1 MRKIYTTSFS
11 YGSNDTLK
19 WMLSR
24 VEGKETIYK
33 RDYRKLL
40 DNYRKCYDNE
50 ERFRFIN
57 ILVDE
62 EREILVN
69 MLNPNEFCGFIN
81 ILERIEIEDSYVSLI
96 ESKITPR
103 LVKVDY
109 VKSKKEILVNNILR
123 EVELIKEVRTYE

>member
-50 ERFRFIN
+50 ERFKFIN
-57 ILVDE
+57 NLVDE

-81 ILERIEIEDSYVSLI
+81 IMGRIRVQDSYVSLI
-96 ESKITPR
+96 ESMIKPK

-109 VKSKKEILVNNILR
+109 VKSKQEILVNNILR

>member
-81 ILERIEIEDSYVSLI
+81 ILARIEIEDSYVSLI